1 MECTD
6 LRRRYGFILVIF
18 IGILFAS
25 GCTHQQQGNVIKV
38 GMILEGVVNEKPWNE
53 KGYEGLLEIEEE
65 LGVDIEV
72 RENVSTDVQISKAVS
87 ELVNE
92 GVNLIF
98 GHSSIYG
105 ERFYHLAKT
114 YSDVHFVYFNGNYY
128 SENLTSLTFNSHAMG
143 FFAGMIASEMSD
155 TKQVGI
161 IAAYQWQP
169 EIEGFYEGVK
179 YQNPETNVNMEF
191 IYDWT
196 KSEVAIEAYERMKQ
210 KGIDVIYPAGDAF
223 SEGVIRNAGK
233 DGLYAIGFVSDQL
246 NIEPETVLT
255 STVQHVDRLYLL
267 AAKKFNEGKLNGEIL
282 SFDFKDDYITL
293 GKYSSE
299 VPIYFQKKLNDS
311 IEKYKETGL
320 LPNQY

>member
-1 MECTD
+1 MV
-6 LRRRYGFILVIF
+6 IL

-25 GCTHQQQGNVIKV
+25 GCAQQEQDNLLKV
-38 GMILEGVVNEKPWNE
+38 GMILEGEVNEKPWNE

-65 LGVDIEV
+65 LGVDIEI
-72 RENVSTDVQISKAVS
+72 RENVYADVEISKAVS

-105 ERFYHLAKT
+105 ERFYQLAKT

-143 FFAGMIASEMSD
+143 FFAGMIASQMS
-155 TKQVGI
+155 KSNQVGI

-179 YQNPETNVNMEF
+179 YQNPDTNVNMEF

-196 KSEVAIEAYERMKQ
+196 ESEVALQAYNRMKL
-210 KGIDVIYPAGDAF
+210 KGVDVIYPAGDAF
-223 SEGVIRNAGK
+223 SEEVIKNAGN
-233 DGLYAIGFVSDQL
+233 DGLYAIGFVSDQI

-255 STVQHVDRLYLL
+255 STVQHVNRLYLL
-267 AAKKFNEGKLNGEIL
+267 AAEKFNEGTLDGEIL

-299 VPIYFQKKLNDS
+299 VPTYFQEKLNAS